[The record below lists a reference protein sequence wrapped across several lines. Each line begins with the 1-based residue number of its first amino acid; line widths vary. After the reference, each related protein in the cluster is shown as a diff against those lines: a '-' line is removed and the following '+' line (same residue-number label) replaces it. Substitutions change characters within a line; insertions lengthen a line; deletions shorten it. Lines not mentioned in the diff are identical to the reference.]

1 MEVGAGFP
9 VYHRPCSLRYSLL
22 RGATQRHSRD
32 CSVFRLAT
40 ARSSVL
46 MVIPGQMNTHG
57 AARSQAAAVFPRT
70 QHTIASIGRMT
81 DTIAVIQ
88 PHRCGR
94 SCIRRNTGSHSPPEF
109 ITMHTPAY
117 RFEDLTLFS
126 WHVLSLDSHIS
137 TRTDPTAT
145 ALVFS
150 QPLRPLPSV
159 AFETKRPEIIQH
171 GFATFGNRRDVI
183 HFEPSALIRG
193 FPA

>member
-1 MEVGAGFP
+1 MRVCKNQRPTLLPLHFEYWTCKTDRPGSASVVIMRLRSRQRRCWSSLDDLCGRPFANTAHLPRLHGRSETELSDCALQDTRCRLCCEATLRGEHGTRGMEVGAGFP

-70 QHTIASIGRMT
+70 QHTIASIGRMA

-88 PHRCGR
+88 PHRCG
-94 SCIRRNTGSHSPPEF
+94 
-109 ITMHTPAY
+109 
-117 RFEDLTLFS
+117 
-126 WHVLSLDSHIS
+126 
-137 TRTDPTAT
+137 
-145 ALVFS
+145 
-150 QPLRPLPSV
+150 
-159 AFETKRPEIIQH
+159 
-171 GFATFGNRRDVI
+171 
-183 HFEPSALIRG
+183 
-193 FPA
+193 

>member
-1 MEVGAGFP
+1 MTIAAGFLQTRHIYRAYMVAVRLNSPIAHYKISKISAADSVAKPPSGANMERGGMEVGAGFP

-70 QHTIASIGRMT
+70 QHTIASIGRMA

-88 PHRCGR
+88 PHRCG
-94 SCIRRNTGSHSPPEF
+94 
-109 ITMHTPAY
+109 
-117 RFEDLTLFS
+117 
-126 WHVLSLDSHIS
+126 
-137 TRTDPTAT
+137 
-145 ALVFS
+145 
-150 QPLRPLPSV
+150 
-159 AFETKRPEIIQH
+159 
-171 GFATFGNRRDVI
+171 
-183 HFEPSALIRG
+183 
-193 FPA
+193 